1 MSEKDMQKRRSSDAA
16 LAMIDRREAE
26 LRKKA
31 KTPGELRDCRSVA
44 AMEWDAHIG
53 YIDKRDLPKGW
64 KDPYAKL
71 DKASKPKP
79 KTTKAKAK
87 K

>member
-1 MSEKDMQKRRSSDAA
+1 MANYTNNQVEAFIST
-16 LAMIDRREAE
+16 REAE

-31 KTPGELRDCRSVA
+31 KTPSELRNCRQQA

-71 DKASKPKP
+71 DKSSKAKP